1 MGILAI
7 ANIIDGKNT
16 IGLRLLDTISGQ
28 IKDVPIANVIGVLA
42 SGKATID
49 NVGLENGKLVGT
61 NGSLDRLP
69 KIMNGVLVGIYSPV
83 IIVNQID
90 DIGYTVTGYKGTMV
104 KLKNED
110 VLK

>member
-69 KIMNGVLVGIYSPV
+69 KIMNGVLVGIYL
-83 IIVNQID
+83 Q
-90 DIGYTVTGYKGTMV
+90 
-104 KLKNED
+104 
-110 VLK
+110 